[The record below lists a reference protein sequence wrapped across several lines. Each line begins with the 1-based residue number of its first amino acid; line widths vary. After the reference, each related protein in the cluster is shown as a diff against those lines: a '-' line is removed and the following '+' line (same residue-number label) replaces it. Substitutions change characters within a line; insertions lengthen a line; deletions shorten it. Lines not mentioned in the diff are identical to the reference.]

1 MTINNDSVSRRLLY
15 QTPVSK
21 VLQYMHVKKC
31 EFRIPDRKCYT
42 CNPFMRRCSRVIR
55 GEYFYL
61 WASCV
66 CSGPDR
72 DFISMPASCCVRFF
86 GGWWWGAATSR
97 RLNQLTCFLPRGLPA
112 WPHVRSNVCLMC
124 GFDVCIEIISSR
136 GARVFLEAMQRK
148 YLRGPKVCSMVF
160 TSSAER
166 RWAPLAL
173 IIFFKESA
181 WEF

>member
-1 MTINNDSVSRRLLY
+1 MWKNGT
-15 QTPVSK
+15 
-21 VLQYMHVKKC
+21 

-42 CNPFMRRCSRVIR
+42 YNPFTRRCSRVIR

-66 CSGPDR
+66 CSGPDW

-86 GGWWWGAATSR
+86 GGVGGGEFGDEQTTQSAYMLSAPWAAGLASRAQRCLSDVRLWCLYQNNLVPRRSCVLGA
-97 RLNQLTCFLPRGLPA
+97 
-112 WPHVRSNVCLMC
+112 
-124 GFDVCIEIISSR
+124 
-136 GARVFLEAMQRK
+136 LEAMQRI
-148 YLRGPKVCSMVF
+148 YLQGPKVRSMVF

-166 RWAPLAL
+166 RWGPLAL
-173 IIFFKESA
+173 IVFFKESA